1 MHFFNHDLELAQ
13 LNLSQVHDIPSS
25 HMQSLC
31 EVGISKDFP
40 QKKVQT
46 RQNYDYVLP
55 MTLNLFKLGQ
65 NQDKHLGYKQ
75 SLCEARASQ
84 SMNL

>member
-1 MHFFNHDLELAQ
+1 MHFLNHDLELAQ

-40 QKKVQT
+40 QKKG
-46 RQNYDYVLP
+46 RP
-55 MTLNLFKLGQ
+55 
-65 NQDKHLGYKQ
+65 DKIMIMFFQ
-75 SLCEARASQ
+75 
-84 SMNL
+84 

>member
-25 HMQSLC
+25 HTQSLC

-46 RQNYDYVLP
+46 RQNYDYP
-55 MTLNLFKLGQ
+55 TGSKSGQ
-65 NQDKHLGYKQ
+65 TFRL
-75 SLCEARASQ
+75 
-84 SMNL
+84 